1 MLFLNA
7 EFAFE
12 KLFDTAEISMF
23 WQFCSQSGS
32 NFDHPVAIKSCEVSA
47 KVACVCPCTQENL
60 EFLATKSLFI
70 SIKCLAGRLF
80 CRLFCLFYI
89 SDRGV

>member
-12 KLFDTAEISMF
+12 KLFDTAEIAMVL
-23 WQFCSQSGS
+23 QFCSQSGS

-47 KVACVCPCTQENL
+47 KVTCVRPCTQEIL
-60 EFLATKSLFI
+60 EFLATKS
-70 SIKCLAGRLF
+70 KCVVYFNRMFGW
-80 CRLFCLFYI
+80 
-89 SDRGV
+89 

>member
-1 MLFLNA
+1 MLFLNP

-32 NFDHPVAIKSCEVSA
+32 NFDQPVAIKSCEVSA

-60 EFLATKSLFI
+60 EFLANKSKCIVYFNKMFGWKNLFVHC
-70 SIKCLAGRLF
+70 SVYF
-80 CRLFCLFYI
+80 T
-89 SDRGV
+89 